1 MPFKVEVEVDLP
13 PVETYALLDS
23 GSEVTLCLEKPQQK
37 LGASGLR
44 LNFTLSV
51 MTGSTTVESQL
62 LYIVVM
68 PMDEPMSVEQ
78 LKVRTN
84 TNL

>member
-23 GSEVTLCLEKPQQK
+23 ESEVTLCHEKLQQE
-37 LGASGLR
+37 LGASGPR

-51 MTGSTTVESQL
+51 MTGSTTVESQVL
-62 LYIVVM
+62 DIVVM
-68 PMDEPMSVEQ
+68 PMDDPMSVEQ
-78 LKVRTN
+78 LNVRTN